1 MFSRKIN
8 QQTIQE
14 AQNALATLYNVI
26 REDLFDKLV
35 HQVKKSQ
42 KGLKRAPIPLLSSL
56 RICVAECIKLSYPIQ
71 YYS

>member
-35 HQVKKSQ
+35 H
-42 KGLKRAPIPLLSSL
+42 
-56 RICVAECIKLSYPIQ
+56 
-71 YYS
+71 